1 MRYQFC
7 LLGPIYYTINCI
19 MFDYLNSDIKQIFA
33 RIQGKAYQN
42 KFICQ
47 EISFFVVLMKFL
59 DFIVLYEKRE

>member
-1 MRYQFC
+1 
-7 LLGPIYYTINCI
+7 

-47 EISFFVVLMKFL
+47 EISFFVVLRKFL

>member
-1 MRYQFC
+1 
-7 LLGPIYYTINCI
+7 

-33 RIQGKAYQN
+33 RIQGETYQN